1 MADLISLR
9 EASELIATGQPIL
22 VAGDASQLAQL
33 PKGQWI
39 GGTTP
44 YFMTSEGGV
53 VDRERVF
60 VTLLGAPIESTS
72 IRIYPASELRRVVD
86 DYPDH
91 GCSFMILP
99 AGSETHLLF
108 DRECFGWPGLF
119 NAPLLGWNAGVLL
132 SELSSTSPKVFD
144 GTTLESFDNAA
155 AVLHATT
162 NDQYMARVEIIN
174 AFQQG
179 LGDTIT
185 FPRAGFTV
193 TDCLVNGQP
202 WNFADYIA
210 QNAVDTRWPLV
221 ADYAGAQINVSFQ
234 GVDNA
239 SKQVR
244 LYASVFEDVEY
255 RLAAP
260 VANLAE
266 FFGKE
271 FAARQVKPA
280 FSCNCIL
287 NFLYAELEGKRTGD
301 ATGPI
306 TFGEIAYVQLNQTLV
321 YVTFERRGE

>member
-9 EASELIATGQPIL
+9 EASERIATGQAML

-44 YFMTSEGGV
+44 YFMGPQGGV

-60 VTLLGAPIESTS
+60 VTLLGAPIESSS
-72 IRIYPASELRRVVD
+72 IRIYPPSELPRVID
-86 DYPDH
+86 DYPKH
-91 GCSFMILP
+91 GCSFIILP
-99 AGSETHLLF
+99 AGSDTHLRF
-108 DRECFGWPGLF
+108 ARECFSWSGLF
-119 NAPLLGWNAGVLL
+119 NAPLVGWNAGVLL
-132 SELSSTSPKVFD
+132 SEIAGSLPKVFD
-144 GTTLESFDNAA
+144 GTTLQSFENAA

-162 NDQYMARVEIIN
+162 NDEHMARIEIIN
-174 AFQQG
+174 AFRQG
-179 LGDTIT
+179 NGDTFT
-185 FPRAGFTV
+185 FPRSGFTV
-193 TDCLVNGQP
+193 TDCLVNGKK
-202 WNFADYIA
+202 WNFADYLK

-234 GVDNA
+234 GIDDIP
-239 SKQVR
+239 KQVR
-244 LYASVFEDVEY
+244 LYAPVFEDVAY

-266 FFGKE
+266 FFGRE
-271 FAARQVKPA
+271 FAAHQVKPA

-287 NFLYAELEGKRTGD
+287 NFLYAELEGKQTGD

-321 YVTFERRGE
+321 YVTFERRG